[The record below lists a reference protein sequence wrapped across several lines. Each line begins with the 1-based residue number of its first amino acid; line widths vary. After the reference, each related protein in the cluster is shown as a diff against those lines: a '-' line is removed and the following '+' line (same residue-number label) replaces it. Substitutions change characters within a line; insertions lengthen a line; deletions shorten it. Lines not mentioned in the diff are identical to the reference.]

1 MDSKVEEVDLKVEEV
16 EVDLADLTVVGVV
29 MEMMVVEV
37 VMEVEEDM
45 GIEEAMVDEAGMEAE
60 AAMVLLDE
68 VDHHQEE
75 EEDTAL
81 DQGRDQD
88 PQSDELEEGIV
99 QNTVERD
106 DTRLPDLGL
115 FRVGAGVEVRHLGER
130 RALVGVSA
138 GRGPGAGVGVE
149 VRSVERGVI
158 AGVSVGAGVDR
169 LCRRSRLN
177 RGVIKRSNCGHE

>member
-1 MDSKVEEVDLKVEEV
+1 MDSKVEEVALTAEEV

-45 GIEEAMVDEAGMEAE
+45 GIEEAMVDEAGMEVG
-60 AAMVLLDE
+60 AAMVLLEE

-115 FRVGAGVEVRHLGER
+115 FQVGAGVEVLHLGER

-138 GRGPGAGVGVE
+138 DPGQGAGVE